1 MAKRILLVGGDEF
14 RASCAGMDRHVL
26 EATGEANPRVA
37 IVPTAAAF
45 ENPGLAASNGVR
57 HFTGLGAS
65 AYGLDVVR
73 REDAENP
80 RLVAQLDGAHVIYFT
95 GGSPEHLH
103 SVISGSP
110 LLAAVSE
117 ACDAGAIWAGSSAGA
132 MVLGSVMRR
141 PSSGSPVSPALDIV
155 PNVMVLPHHERSD
168 PNTVTEQLSGSATFG
183 LTVLGIDGGSGALLD
198 ANGATALGSGN
209 VTVYRSGQWRRY
221 ASGDAV
227 PDLTVNGPAS

>member
-1 MAKRILLVGGDEF
+1 MTKRIFLVGGDEF

-26 EATGEANPRVA
+26 QTTGASQPRVA

-65 AYGLDVVR
+65 AFQLDVVR

-80 RLVAQLDGAHVIYFT
+80 RIASQLDSVDVIYFT

-103 SVISGSP
+103 SV
-110 LLAAVSE
+110 LADSALFRAVDA
-117 ACDAGAIWAGSSAGA
+117 ACEAGAVWAGSSAGA
-132 MVLGSVMRR
+132 MVLGAVMRR
-141 PSSGSPVSPALDIV
+141 PSSGAPVSPALDVV
-155 PNVMVLPHHERSD
+155 PDVMVLPHHERSD
-168 PNTVTEQLSGSATFG
+168 PHAVIDQLSGTATSG
-183 LTVLGIDGGSGALLD
+183 LTVLGIDGGSGVVLEPD
-198 ANGATALGSGN
+198 GATALGSGN

-221 ASGDAV
+221 AAGEPV

>member
-1 MAKRILLVGGDEF
+1 MSKRILLVGGDEF

-80 RLVAQLDGAHVIYFT
+80 RIAAQLDGAHLIYFT

-103 SVISGSP
+103 SVLAGSP
-110 LLAAVSE
+110 LLAAVSA

-168 PNTVTEQLSGSATFG
+168 PNAVVEQLSGSATFG
-183 LTVLGIDGGSGALLD
+183 LCALGIDGGSGVLLEP
-198 ANGATALGSGN
+198 NGATALGSGN
-209 VTVYRSGQWRRY
+209 VTVYSSGEWRRY
-221 ASGDAV
+221 AAGEKV

>member
-1 MAKRILLVGGDEF
+1 MKRILLVGGDEF

-65 AYGLDVVR
+65 AYGLDVIR

-80 RLVAQLDGAHVIYFT
+80 RNLVQLDGAHLIYFT

-103 SVISGSP
+103 SVLAGSP
-110 LLAAVSE
+110 LLAAVNA
-117 ACDAGAIWAGSSAGA
+117 ACDSGAIWAGSSAGA
-132 MVLGSVMRR
+132 MALGSVMRR

-168 PNTVTEQLSGSATFG
+168 PNAVVEQLSGSETFG
-183 LTVLGIDGGSGALLD
+183 LCALGIDGGSGVLLEPD
-198 ANGATALGSGN
+198 GATALGSGN
-209 VTVYRSGQWRRY
+209 VTVYRSGEWRRY
-221 ASGDAV
+221 AAGEHI
-227 PDLTVNGPAS
+227 PDLTVNGPAP

>member
-1 MAKRILLVGGDEF
+1 MAERILLVGGDEF

-26 EATGEANPRVA
+26 EATGAPIPRVA

-45 ENPGLAASNGVR
+45 ENPSLAANNGVR
-57 HFTGLGAS
+57 HFAGLGAS

-80 RLVAQLDGAHVIYFT
+80 RLVAQLDGAHLIYFT

-103 SVISGSP
+103 SVLVDSP
-110 LLAAVSE
+110 LLAAVRK

-168 PNTVTEQLSGSATFG
+168 PNSVTEQLSGPATVG
-183 LTVLGIDGGSGALLD
+183 LTVLGIDGGSGVLLD
-198 ANGATALGSGN
+198 ADGATALGSGN
-209 VTVYRSGQWRRY
+209 VTVYRSGEWRRY
-221 ASGDAV
+221 SSGEAV
-227 PDLTVNGPAS
+227 PDLTVSGPTS

>member
-1 MAKRILLVGGDEF
+1 MSKRILLVGGDEF
-14 RASCAGMDRHVL
+14 RAPCAGMDRHVL

-65 AYGLDVVR
+65 AFGLDVIR

-80 RLVAQLDGAHVIYFT
+80 RIVAQLDGAHVIYFT

-103 SVISGSP
+103 SVLAGSP
-110 LLAAVSE
+110 LLAAVNA
-117 ACDAGAIWAGSSAGA
+117 ACDTGAIWAGSSAGA

-141 PSSGSPVSPALDIV
+141 PSSGSPVSPALDVV

-168 PNTVTEQLSGSATFG
+168 PNAVIEQLSGSATFG
-183 LTVLGIDGGSGALLD
+183 LCALGIDGGSGVLLEPD
-198 ANGATALGSGN
+198 GATALGSGN
-209 VTVYRSGQWRRY
+209 VTVYRSGEWCRY
-221 ASGDAV
+221 AAGETV

>member
-1 MAKRILLVGGDEF
+1 MAKRVLLVGGDEF

-26 EATGEANPRVA
+26 AATGETSPRVA

-57 HFTGLGAS
+57 HFAGLGAS
-65 AYGLDVVR
+65 AYGVDVGR

-103 SVISGSP
+103 SVLAGSP
-110 LLAAVSE
+110 LLAAVSD
-117 ACDAGAIWAGSSAGA
+117 ACDAGAVWAGSSAGA

-141 PSSGSPVSPALDIV
+141 PSTGSPTSPALDVV

-168 PNTVTEQLSGSATFG
+168 PNSVTEQLSGSATFG
-183 LTVLGIDGGSGALLD
+183 LTVLGIDGGSGVLLD
-198 ANGATALGSGN
+198 TDGATAMGAGN
-209 VTVYRSGQWRRY
+209 VTVYSSGQWRRY
-221 ASGDAV
+221 AAGE
-227 PDLTVNGPAS
+227 PIPGLTVNGPAS

>member
-80 RLVAQLDGAHVIYFT
+80 RLVAQLAGAHVIYFT

-103 SVISGSP
+103 SVLAGSP
-110 LLAAVSE
+110 LFDAVKD
-117 ACDAGAIWAGSSAGA
+117 ACDSGVIWAGSSAGA

-141 PSSGSPVSPALDIV
+141 PSSGSPVSPALDVV

-168 PNTVTEQLSGSATFG
+168 PNAVTEQLSGSATFG

-198 ANGATALGSGN
+198 PDGAIALGSGN
-209 VTVYRSGQWRRY
+209 ITVYRSGEWRRY
-221 ASGDAV
+221 AAGDKM
-227 PDLTVNGPAS
+227 PDLTVNGPVA